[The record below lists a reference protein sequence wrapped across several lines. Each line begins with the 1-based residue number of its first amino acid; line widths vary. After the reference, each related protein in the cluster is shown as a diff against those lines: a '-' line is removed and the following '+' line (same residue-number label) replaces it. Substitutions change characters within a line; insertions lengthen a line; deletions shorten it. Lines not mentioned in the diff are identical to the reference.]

1 MGWDI
6 GMNTINNINF
16 HYRKKS
22 WKNNDQIFQ
31 QIQKTLVLA
40 IFFNSFSS
48 FLEQLKFTE
57 WSGSAMANLI
67 WVSNMIPIFGP
78 FSTFDQLVCTVRL
91 FKNFKSLRCYW
102 TTGVKHLHKEFV
114 NPSRPVHFWKLS
126 WKKN

>member
-31 QIQKTLVLA
+31 QIQKTLVLD
-40 IFFNSFSS
+40 IFFSSFSS

-57 WSGSAMANLI
+57 WSGSFMANLI

-78 FSTFDQLVCTVRL
+78 FSTFWPT
-91 FKNFKSLRCYW
+91 SLHRK
-102 TTGVKHLHKEFV
+102 VIQKF
-114 NPSRPVHFWKLS
+114 
-126 WKKN
+126 